1 MSGAGTGY
9 DLSSTTYNPEGK
21 VFQIEYAAKAIE
33 NAPTVVA
40 LRCSDGIVVGV
51 EKPVHSRMIVPGSNR
66 YTYAITKH
74 SGILVTG
81 VLPDGRAVMTR
92 ARQEAAGYQEN
103 YGREIGITSLAS
115 RVAAYMH
122 LFTLYGGY
130 RPFGVTGILAGL
142 EDGQPHLYMAESSG
156 EFYEYYACSAGKS
169 QQLCKTE
176 LDKLQ
181 LETLTSNE
189 AVYFIVKM

>member
-21 VFQIEYAAKAIE
+21 VFQIEYAAKAVE
-33 NAPTVVA
+33 NAPTVVGV
-40 LRCSDGIVVGV
+40 RCKDGIVVGI
-51 EKPVHSRMIVPGSNR
+51 EKPVHSRLIVPGSNR

-74 SGILVTG
+74 SGMLVTG
-81 VLPDGRAVMTR
+81 VLPDGRAVVTR

-103 YGREIGITSLAS
+103 YGREIGVSVLAN
-115 RVAAYMH
+115 RVASYMH

-130 RPFGVTGILAGL
+130 RPFGVTGIIAGL
-142 EDGQPHLYMAESSG
+142 EADQPRLYMAESSG
-156 EFYEYYACSAGKS
+156 EFYEYYACSTGKS
-169 QQLCKTE
+169 SQMCKTE

-181 LETLTSNE
+181 LDNLTAQE
-189 AVYFIVKM
+189 AVYFIAKM